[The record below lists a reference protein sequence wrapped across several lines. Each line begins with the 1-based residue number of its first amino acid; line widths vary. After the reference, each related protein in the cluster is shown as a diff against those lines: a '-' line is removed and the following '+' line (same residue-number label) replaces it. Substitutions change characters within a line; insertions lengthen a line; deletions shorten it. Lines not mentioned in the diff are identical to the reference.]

1 MIAIPS
7 AFAAG
12 KDGQVVEQCGELQ
25 VHVPEGRV
33 DENFHNASSDQ
44 SGLSPD
50 FNR

>member
-12 KDGQVVEQCGELQ
+12 KDGQVVEQCGDLQ
-25 VHVPEGRV
+25 GRIPEGCG

-44 SGLSPD
+44 LGLSPD
-50 FNR
+50 VNR